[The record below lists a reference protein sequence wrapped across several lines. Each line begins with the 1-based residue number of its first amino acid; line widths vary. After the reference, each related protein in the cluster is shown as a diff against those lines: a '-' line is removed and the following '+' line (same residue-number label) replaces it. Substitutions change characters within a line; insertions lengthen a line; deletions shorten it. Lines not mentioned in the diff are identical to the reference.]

1 MDVTDV
7 LRDRMQT
14 PAGLQRMV
22 SVSVAVHLALAAALI
37 VAPRRLARAARPCR
51 RRS

>member
-14 PAGLQRMV
+14 PAGLQRMI
-22 SVSVAVHLALAAALI
+22 SVSIAAHVVLAAALI
-37 VAPRRLARAARPCR
+37 VVARRPPEAARTSR
-51 RRS
+51 RR